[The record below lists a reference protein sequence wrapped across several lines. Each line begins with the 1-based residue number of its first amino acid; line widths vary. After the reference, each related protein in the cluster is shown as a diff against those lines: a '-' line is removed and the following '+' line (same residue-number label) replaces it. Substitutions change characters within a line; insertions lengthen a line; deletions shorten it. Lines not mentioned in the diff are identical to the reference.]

1 MIAGAICE
9 ETDCSGLVLLLL
21 GALAVLAA
29 IVVVVSVSLM
39 ATVSAILE
47 RRGWPLAKRR
57 TTAVVSVIGAGLLLA
72 VAAPVLTDIVAVI
85 AWVVGLASIPVA
97 IWQRQVTRRWR
108 ATMQQAQSS
117 PCSTA

>member
-9 ETDCSGLVLLLL
+9 ETDCTGLVWLLL
-21 GALAVLAA
+21 GALAAIAA
-29 IVVVVSVSLM
+29 IVVVVSVALM

-47 RRGWPLAKRR
+47 RRGWPPERRR
-57 TTAVVSVIGAGLLLA
+57 TTAVVYVIGVGLLLA
-72 VAAPVLTDIVAVI
+72 VAAPVLTDVLAAIV
-85 AWVVGLASIPVA
+85 WVVALASIPVA

-108 ATMQQAQSS
+108 AATQQAQSS